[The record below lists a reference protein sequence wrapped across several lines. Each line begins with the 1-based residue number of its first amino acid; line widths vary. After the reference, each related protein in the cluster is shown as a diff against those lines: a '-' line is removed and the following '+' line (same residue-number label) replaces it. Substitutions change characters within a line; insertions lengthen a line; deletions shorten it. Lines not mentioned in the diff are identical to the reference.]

1 MPELCALC
9 ALCPLC
15 ALMSDLCAL
24 ITGVAVGDI
33 LSMCRMMGDVL
44 GLGMAGR
51 PNEGDLSM
59 FFFPLPTEA
68 DL

>member
-1 MPELCALC
+1 MLC

-33 LSMCRMMGDVL
+33 LSMCRVTGDVL
-44 GLGMAGR
+44 GFGMVGR
-51 PNEGDLSM
+51 PREGDRSM
-59 FFFPLPTEA
+59 CFIPLPTEA

>member
-1 MPELCALC
+1 
-9 ALCPLC
+9 
-15 ALMSDLCAL
+15 MSDLCAL

-33 LSMCRMMGDVL
+33 LSMCLMMGDVL